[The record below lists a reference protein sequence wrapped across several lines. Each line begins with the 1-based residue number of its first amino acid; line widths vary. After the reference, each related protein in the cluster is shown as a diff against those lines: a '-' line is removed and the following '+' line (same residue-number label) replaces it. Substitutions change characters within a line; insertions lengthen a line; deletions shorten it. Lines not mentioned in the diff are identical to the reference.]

1 MTIQFFFSISY
12 VPFVILIAM
21 SCFYKDKKAKILKT
35 LSLFCAIIAIISYTL
50 FIKNIL

>member
-1 MTIQFFFSISY
+1 MTPQIIFSISY

-21 SCFYKDKKAKILKT
+21 SCLYEGKTAKKLKI
-35 LSLFCAIIAIISYTL
+35 SSVFCAAIATGSYII

>member
-1 MTIQFFFSISY
+1 MSQMIFSITY

-21 SCFYKDKKAKILKT
+21 SCLYKGKTAMKLKL
-35 LSLFCAIIAIISYTL
+35 LSALCATIATASYII

>member
-1 MTIQFFFSISY
+1 MSAQMIFSLSY

-21 SCFYKDKKAKILKT
+21 SCLYKGKTAKVLKM
-35 LSLFCAIIAIISYTL
+35 LSAGCAAVAIFSYII

>member
-1 MTIQFFFSISY
+1 MTPQIIFSISY

-21 SCFYKDKKAKILKT
+21 ACLYEGKISRILKILSAVFAT
-35 LSLFCAIIAIISYTL
+35 IATVSYVF